1 MAVLSG
7 AERDNLPDS
16 AFAYIEPGGK
26 KDSSGRTTP
35 RSLRHFPVHDE
46 AHVRA
51 ALSRIGQGAQFSE
64 QARAKVMA
72 RARELGI
79 EHDGHDG
86 HDGDGS
92 DGDRSLAE
100 IGVERRY
107 LGSHAKST
115 YRIGEYRLEARS
127 DDDGRLH
134 IGGHAAVFNRNSRNL
149 GGFVE
154 QVGNRAFERAQLDGF
169 PGAVCRYNHNDMVLL
184 GTVEARTLH
193 LRTDSVGLP
202 YDVILPKSRSDI
214 AELVER
220 GDVKHSSFAF
230 KCRQDDW
237 GLDRDTGYPRRV
249 LTDVHVIDVA
259 PVGTTPA
266 YAEATAGLRSLAAA
280 MDASEEEVRSLAE
293 EDELRRFFVRTD
305 NRGPAR
311 PKPKP
316 IPYPAEALAQ
326 LMARERDPWADIV

>member
-35 RSLRHFPVHDE
+35 RSLRHYPIHDE
-46 AHVRA
+46 AHIRA
-51 ALSRIGQGAQFSE
+51 ALSRIAAGDAFSSE
-64 QARAKVMA
+64 AGPKVRAAAKS
-72 RARELGI
+72 
-79 EHDGHDG
+79 HDIG
-86 HDGDGS
+86 DGDG
-92 DGDRSLAE
+92 DGERSLADV
-100 IGVERRY
+100 GVERRY
-107 LGSHAKST
+107 LGGHVKSS
-115 YRIGEYRLEARS
+115 YQISEYALEARS
-127 DDDGRLH
+127 DEDGRWH
-134 IGGHAAVFNRNSRNL
+134 VGGHAAVFNRNSRNL

-154 QVGNRAFERAQLDGF
+154 EVGTRAFERAQLEGF

-184 GTVEARTLH
+184 GTIEARTLRM
-193 LRTDSVGLP
+193 RTDSVGLP
-202 YDVILPKSRSDI
+202 YDVTLPKSRSDI

-220 GDVKHSSFAF
+220 GDVRHSSFAF
-230 KCRQDDW
+230 KCRSDDW
-237 GLDRDTGYPRRV
+237 GLDKDTGYPKRH
-249 LTDVHVIDVA
+249 LLDVHVIDVA

-266 YAEATAGLRSLAAA
+266 YADATAGLRSLAAA